1 MLYKDGKLV
10 EQYNNDRSYDSLTGY
25 IEDQSIA
32 YARGEPLP
40 AETGEGDSEGG
51 VDEHKEVVR
60 FVGRPNPDGKVI
72 AAEEGRLE
80 EIIKAG
86 PAFVEFFAPW
96 CSQ

>member
-10 EQYNNDRSYDSLTGY
+10 EQYNNDRSYESLTGY

-40 AETGEGDSEGG
+40 AEQSETDTEGSDNA
-51 VDEHKEVVR
+51 HKEAVR
-60 FVGRPNPDGKVI
+60 SVGRPNPEGKVI
-72 AAEEGRLE
+72 AADEARLE
-80 EIIKAG
+80 EIINAG